1 MKKLTKDQFMGIVR
15 HILTFVG
22 GIFVIRGVVEE
33 ALIAEISGAIMTL
46 TGAIWSILSKVKEN
60 NDLD

>member
-1 MKKLTKDQFMGIVR
+1 LEVY
-15 HILTFVG
+15 
-22 GIFVIRGVVEE
+22 FVIRGVVEE